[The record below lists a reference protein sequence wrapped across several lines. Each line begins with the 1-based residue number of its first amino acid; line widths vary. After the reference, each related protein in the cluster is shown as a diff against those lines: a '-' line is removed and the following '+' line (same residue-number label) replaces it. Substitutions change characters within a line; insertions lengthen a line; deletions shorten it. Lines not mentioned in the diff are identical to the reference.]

1 MMAEAPD
8 AVFAA
13 LADPTRRRVLRLVAE
28 RGPTSAT
35 LLERE
40 LPVSRQAIVKH
51 LAVLNRAGLV
61 TGRRTGQEVRYALV
75 PETLDEVADWIAE
88 IGTRWDKRL
97 ARRAPPSGP
106 HENGVPGRRPGRQRR
121 GKRLP
126 SDVGPHCDQVG
137 RRLTA
142 SDN

>member
-1 MMAEAPD
+1 MNQAVVDEAPD

-97 ARRAPPSGP
+97 ARLRQVVLE
-106 HENGVPGRRPGRQRR
+106 ENPAAQDP
-121 GKRLP
+121 
-126 SDVGPHCDQVG
+126 
-137 RRLTA
+137 
-142 SDN
+142 

>member
-1 MMAEAPD
+1 MAARARRPHAVPGRSLHQAVVHEAPD

-51 LAVLNRAGLV
+51 LAVLSRAGLV

-75 PETLDEVADWIAE
+75 PEPLDEVSQWIAE
-88 IGTRWDKRL
+88 IGSRWDERL
-97 ARRAPPSGP
+97 ARL
-106 HENGVPGRRPGRQRR
+106 RQ
-121 GKRLP
+121 L
-126 SDVGPHCDQVG
+126 VLDQQPDI
-137 RRLTA
+137 
-142 SDN
+142 S

>member
-1 MMAEAPD
+1 MDASAD

-61 TGRRTGQEVRYALV
+61 TGRRAGQEVRYALV
-75 PETLDEVADWIAE
+75 PEPLEDVAEWIAE
-88 IGTRWDKRL
+88 IGSRWDQRL
-97 ARRAPPSGP
+97 ARLRQVVLEQDAAA
-106 HENGVPGRRPGRQRR
+106 QRR
-121 GKRLP
+121 
-126 SDVGPHCDQVG
+126 
-137 RRLTA
+137 
-142 SDN
+142 

>member
-1 MMAEAPD
+1 VTQAGVREAPD

-40 LPVSRQAIVKH
+40 LPVTRQAIVKH

-61 TGRRTGQEVRYALV
+61 SGRRAGQEVRYVVV
-75 PETLDEVADWIAE
+75 PGSLHEVSEWIAE
-88 IGTRWDKRL
+88 IGARWDERL
-97 ARRAPPSGP
+97 ARL
-106 HENGVPGRRPGRQRR
+106 RQVV
-121 GKRLP
+121 L
-126 SDVGPHCDQVG
+126 DQHDT
-137 RRLTA
+137 RNA
-142 SDN
+142 

>member
-1 MMAEAPD
+1 MREVPD

-51 LAVLNRAGLV
+51 LVLLSRAGLV
-61 TGRRTGQEVRYALV
+61 TGQRTGQEVRYALV
-75 PETLDEVADWIAE
+75 PEPLDEVSKWIAE
-88 IGTRWDKRL
+88 IGSRWDERL
-97 ARRAPPSGP
+97 ARL
-106 HENGVPGRRPGRQRR
+106 RQVVLDQ
-121 GKRLP
+121 KREE
-126 SDVGPHCDQVG
+126 SS
-137 RRLTA
+137 A
-142 SDN
+142 